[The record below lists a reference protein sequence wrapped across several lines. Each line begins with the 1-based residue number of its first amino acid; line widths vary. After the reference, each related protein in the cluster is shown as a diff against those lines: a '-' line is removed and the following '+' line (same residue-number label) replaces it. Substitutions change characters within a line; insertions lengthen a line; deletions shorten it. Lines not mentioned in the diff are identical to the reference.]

1 MNRIAFIREQLAS
14 LALAVC
20 QTYLPNGRRNGQY
33 WVVGDIDGNPG
44 GSLYVRLTG
53 RAGKWTD
60 SATGEHG
67 DLLDIIAHAG
77 RHTSFSDTLSEAERF
92 LSLPRPLI
100 TKAVHTPQEPDR
112 TRAARR
118 LFASSQP
125 NRGTAAEHYLRARGL
140 TDLLQYDALRFHP
153 KCYGQSGSSHR
164 YIYPALIAA
173 ITDLRGD
180 ITGVHRTW
188 LSLEAPSKA
197 PISEPKRSLG
207 RMIGHGVRFGG
218 TATDVLLAGE
228 GLETVLSL
236 HSLLPW
242 IPAVA
247 ALTATHLGLLE
258 LPDTLARIYI
268 ARDNDKAGLTAWN
281 TLSTKAITLGVQP
294 LPLIPRLKDWND
306 DLLCLGRAQ
315 TLTLAR
321 SQLHS
326 IDTECM
332 RTCSP

>member
-14 LALAVC
+14 QALAVC
-20 QTYLPNGRRNGQY
+20 QTYLPHGRRNGQY

-44 GSLYVRLTG
+44 RSLYIRLTG

-60 SATGEHG
+60 GATGEHG

-77 RHTSFSDTLSEAERF
+77 RHSSFLDTLYEAERF
-92 LSLPRPLI
+92 LSLPPLLN
-100 TKAVHTPQEPDR
+100 TVPVLPPQDSDR
-112 TRAARR
+112 QDAARR
-118 LFASSQP
+118 LFAASQP
-125 NRGTAAEHYLRARGL
+125 LQGTAAPLYLQARGL
-140 TDLLQYDALRFHP
+140 TDVLQYDALRFHP
-153 KCYGQSGSSHR
+153 KCYGRSGSSQR

-180 ITGVHRTW
+180 LTGVHRTF
-188 LSLEAPSKA
+188 LSLHEPIKA

-207 RMIGHGVRFGG
+207 RMMGHGVRFGM
-218 TATDVLLAGE
+218 ANNVLLAGE

-247 ALTATHLGLLE
+247 ALTATHLARLE
-258 LPDTLARIYI
+258 LPSTLARLYI

-281 TLSTKAITLGVQP
+281 TLSSRAMTLGVQP
-294 LPLIPRLKDWND
+294 LPLIPQLKDWND
-306 DLLCLGRAQ
+306 DLLCLGRDH
-315 TLTLAR
+315 TLALAR
-321 SQLHS
+321 SQLAS
-326 IDTECM
+326 IDKA
-332 RTCSP
+332 SKASGSS

>member
-1 MNRIAFIREQLAS
+1 MKRIEFIREQLARH
-14 LALAVC
+14 ALAVC
-20 QTYLPNGRRNGQY
+20 QTYLSNGRRKGQY

-44 GSLYVRLTG
+44 RSLYIRLTG

-77 RHTSFSDTLSEAERF
+77 RHNSFSDTLSEAQHF
-92 LSLPRPLI
+92 LSLPAPLN
-100 TKAVHTPQEPDR
+100 TEPVHAVRGPDR
-112 TRAARR
+112 TSAARR
-118 LFASSQP
+118 LFAASQP
-125 NRGTAAEHYLRARGL
+125 IQGTTAGHYLHARGL

-153 KCYGQSGSSHR
+153 NCYGQSGSSHR
-164 YIYPALIAA
+164 YAYPALIAA

-188 LSLEAPSKA
+188 LSLHEPAKA

-207 RMIGHGVRFGG
+207 RMMGHGVRFGG

-258 LPDTLARIYI
+258 LPSTLERIYI
-268 ARDNDKAGLTAWN
+268 ARDNDQAGLTAWN

-306 DLLCLGRAQ
+306 DLLCLGRDQA
-315 TLTLAR
+315 LTLAR
-321 SQLHS
+321 SQLDS
-326 IDTECM
+326 IDAAGRT
-332 RTCSP
+332 TCSP

>member
-1 MNRIAFIREQLAS
+1 MNRIAFIREQLARC
-14 LALAVC
+14 ALAVC

-33 WVVGDIDGNPG
+33 WIVGDIDGNPG
-44 GSLYVRLTG
+44 RSLYVRLTG

-77 RHTSFSDTLSEAERF
+77 RHSSFSDTLSEAERF
-92 LSLPRPLI
+92 LSLPPSLI
-100 TKAVHTPQEPDR
+100 TEPVFTLRQPDR
-112 TRAARR
+112 QDAARR
-118 LFASSQP
+118 LFGASQP
-125 NRGTAAEHYLRARGL
+125 LPGTAAEHYLRARGL
-140 TDLLQYDALRFHP
+140 TGLSQYDALRFHP
-153 KCYGQSGSSHR
+153 KCYGQSGSSR
-164 YIYPALIAA
+164 RFVYPALLAA
-173 ITDLRGD
+173 ITNLRGD

-188 LSLEAPSKA
+188 LALDEPAKA

-207 RMIGHGVRFGG
+207 RMMGHGVRFGL
-218 TATDVLLAGE
+218 ANDVLLAGE

-247 ALTATHLGLLE
+247 ALSATHLAGLE
-258 LPDTLARIYI
+258 LPSTLARLYI

-281 TLSTKAITLGVQP
+281 TLSSRAMTLGVQP

-306 DLLCLGRAQ
+306 DLRSLSRDQA
-315 TLTLAR
+315 LTLAR
-321 SQLHS
+321 SQLAS
-326 IDTECM
+326 IDKASKATG
-332 RTCSP
+332 SS